1 MLKYKFS
8 KQGCR
13 PIHTR
18 CFWPVYR
25 MGWDKKMVG
34 RAGKGVQ
41 SDRAVIQKSL
51 TPVQK
56 SKGYHTEHSV
66 EHKGKRGNV
75 IVPCNHSCFNK

>member
-1 MLKYKFS
+1 
-8 KQGCR
+8 
-13 PIHTR
+13 
-18 CFWPVYR
+18 

-75 IVPCNHSCFNK
+75 DCSL